1 MSHIDL
7 RVDSNRLICDGAA
20 GRSSTHTWITYRAA
34 RATDR
39 VRIQSRLGTTAPWG
53 DVPLPVVMLEPDGTL
68 PRGYRQSGRFRTP
81 ELRPGEIYQVRALL
95 DDDASVWSAGSAPGG
110 GLAVEGPRTVLV
122 LGPDPTPAL
131 TELAGF

>member
-20 GRSSTHTWITYRAA
+20 GRGSTHTWITYRAA

-39 VRIQSRLGTTAPWG
+39 VKIQSRLGTTAPWG

-68 PRGYRQSGRFRTP
+68 PKGYRQAGRFRTP
-81 ELRPGEIYQVRALL
+81 ELRPGEVYQVRALL
-95 DDDASVWSAGSAPGG
+95 EGDRSAWNAGSAPGG
-110 GLAVEGPRTVLV
+110 GLAVEGPQTVLV
-122 LGPDPTPAL
+122 LSQDLSFSEPAG
-131 TELAGF
+131 A